1 MTLSVVH
8 AMYTIASTQRSKIVF
23 RETEHR
29 AAGAA
34 GGAARFGSVRF
45 TVASPYRVFLLL
57 STSRVAPDDYS
68 PLSLDVSLLSYK
80 YRIATSKSSHSD
92 RMEARTHG
100 MRSPGEEEHDP

>member
-1 MTLSVVH
+1 
-8 AMYTIASTQRSKIVF
+8 MYTIASTQRSKIVF

-29 AAGAA
+29 AAGA
-34 GGAARFGSVRF
+34 GRRGARPFGSV
-45 TVASPYRVFLLL
+45 ASHVDRVFLLIFPL
-57 STSRVAPDDYS
+57 YASRPTIIAHCHSMSV
-68 PLSLDVSLLSYK
+68 SYK